1 VLSFTVEWIE
11 SDKLKPAP
19 YNPRKD
25 LQPEDLEYIKI
36 WKSINEFGLVDPL
49 VVNKDHTI
57 ISGHQ
62 RFKVLQDAGFDKV
75 PCSMVDL
82 DKTKEKALNIAL
94 NKITGGWDF
103 PKLTDLLI
111 ELDAGDLDMEAVGYS
126 TDELAELLGYVSE
139 DYSDLDNLNES
150 LDGAEDA
157 SISIIVPKMHAETV
171 AAWLANGESE
181 TGPGMG
187 KGVLKRCELL

>member
-1 VLSFTVEWIE
+1 MLSFTVEWIE

>member
-1 VLSFTVEWIE
+1 MSFTVEWIE

-25 LQPEDLEYIKI
+25 LQPDDLEYIKI
-36 WKSINEFGLVDPL
+36 QKSINEFGLVDPL
-49 VVNKDHTI
+49 VVNKDLTI
-57 ISGHQ
+57 IGGHQ

-103 PKLTDLLI
+103 PKLTDLLV
-111 ELDAGDLDMEAVGYS
+111 ELDAGDFDMESIGYS
-126 TDELAELLGYVSE
+126 SDELEQLMGYVP
-139 DYSDLDNLNES
+139 DDNKDIDE
-150 LDGAEDA
+150 GA
-157 SISIIVPKMHAETV
+157 MAETENECPKCGFE
-171 AAWLANGESE
+171 W
-181 TGPGMG
+181 
-187 KGVLKRCELL
+187 

>member
-1 VLSFTVEWIE
+1 MSFTVEWVE
-11 SDKLKPAP
+11 TDKLKPAP

-36 WKSINEFGLVDPL
+36 QKSINEFGLVDPL

-57 ISGHQ
+57 IGGHQ

-82 DKTKEKALNIAL
+82 DKQKEKALNIAL
-94 NKITGGWDF
+94 NKITGDWDF

-111 ELDAGDLDMEAVGYS
+111 ELDAGDLDLEAIGFSV
-126 TDELAELLGYVSE
+126 DELEELLDDKEVNEKDLSDSVDAVFEVVVSCVSE
-139 DYSDLDNLNES
+139 RDQEEVYNR
-150 LDGAEDA
+150 
-157 SISIIVPKMHAETV
+157 
-171 AAWLANGESE
+171 LAGEGLSCR
-181 TGPGMG
+181 
-187 KGVLKRCELL
+187 VLTL